1 MTNRRQFLQIG
12 ITATTWPLASTA
24 ARAAESLIG
33 DAPQIHEEPLPLYK
47 VIYDGR
53 FAASRRFADRAR
65 TLGFDAHAI
74 EGDMTRFWYD
84 ELYHEWKRGPAAIA
98 GLTAHGAMFC
108 FEQLGREQGLRVVF
122 EAEHM
127 PAADG
132 AIAHTL
138 RGPVA
143 MIAESD
149 RLPHAAAGW
158 SRCMAD
164 VVARCPRGKA
174 EIVTREAASAGVPVT
189 APEEGGDPLYTW
201 VIAPARRA

>member
-12 ITATTWPLASTA
+12 IAATTWPLASTA
-24 ARAAESLIG
+24 ARAAEGLIG
-33 DAPQIHEEPLPLYK
+33 DEPLPIYK
-47 VIYDGR
+47 VIYDSR
-53 FAASRRFADRAR
+53 FAASRQFAEQARA
-65 TLGFDAHAI
+65 LGLAAHSI

-84 ELYHEWKRGPAAIA
+84 ELYHEWKRGPVAIA

-108 FEQLGREQGLRVVF
+108 FEQLGRDQGLRVVF
-122 EAEHM
+122 GAEHA
-127 PAADG
+127 PAREG

-143 MIAESD
+143 MIAESE
-149 RLPHAAAGW
+149 RLAHAAAGW

-174 EIVTREAASAGVPVT
+174 EIVMREATTTEASSRAWDAGED
-189 APEEGGDPLYTW
+189 ALYTW